1 MIQHNVFLKQQLN
14 HILDKAFQES
24 FPALKARTFIPV
36 NRSIPQAAE
45 SVSAKIWDQ
54 YGRAEVMNTAADN
67 FPSVSLGQREAFS
80 AVKSLGCYFEYS
92 LLDIRRSQMAGT
104 ELDSKLATAAR
115 QTIESKIDELAA
127 VGDDKV
133 SMKGLSNHDTITKH
147 QLKPWFEANRNKE
160 SIDILKDINQ
170 LVSGIAEDT
179 NNAFLP
185 DTLILPVKHFAYIAQ
200 TPYSGQSN
208 VTILN
213 YLLSNNPYIKNV
225 DWWVHLKDKCLVYPR
240 SPNALEMYIPLEFEM
255 LPPQASAMNIRIH
268 CHARFGGV
276 QIYTPKAC
284 AYGVGL

>member
-14 HILDKAFQES
+14 HVLDKAFQES

-36 NRSIPQAAE
+36 NRSIPQGAE
-45 SVSAKIWDQ
+45 SVSTKIWDQ
-54 YGRAEVMNTAADN
+54 FGRAEVMNTMADN

-80 AVKSLGCYFEYS
+80 VIKSLGCYFEYS

-104 ELDSKLATAAR
+104 ELDSKLAVAAR
-115 QTIESKIDELAA
+115 QTIESKVDELAA
-127 VGDDKV
+127 VGHQQV
-133 SMKGLSNHDTITKH
+133 GLYGLSNHAGISRH
-147 QLKPWFEANRNKE
+147 QLKPWFEPTKNKNSE
-160 SIDILKDINQ
+160 EILKDINQ

-179 NNAFLP
+179 HNALLP
-185 DTLILPVKHFAYIAQ
+185 DTLLLPVKHFAYIAQ
-200 TPYSGQSN
+200 TPYSSQSN

-213 YLLSNNPYIKNV
+213 YLLSNNPYIKNI

-240 SPNALEMYIPLEFEM
+240 TPNALEMYIPLEFEM
-255 LPPQASAMNIRIH
+255 LPPQSSAMNIRIY

-284 AYGVGL
+284 AYGFGL

>member
-1 MIQHNVFLKQQLN
+1 VIQHNVFLKTQLN
-14 HILDKAFQES
+14 HVLDKAFQET

-54 YGRAEVMNTAADN
+54 YGRAEVMNAAADN

-92 LLDIRRSQMAGT
+92 LLDIRRSQMAGA
-104 ELDSKLATAAR
+104 ELDSKLAVAAR

-127 VGDDKV
+127 LGDQQVGLY
-133 SMKGLSNHDTITKH
+133 GLSNHGGITKH
-147 QLKPWFEANRNKE
+147 QLKPWFEGKNKE
-160 SIDILKDINQ
+160 SIEILKDINQ

>member
-1 MIQHNVFLKQQLN
+1 VIQHNVFLKQQLN
-14 HILDKAFQES
+14 HVLDKAFQES
-24 FPALKARTFIPV
+24 FPALKARNFIPV
-36 NRSIPQAAE
+36 NRGIPQAAE
-45 SVSAKIWDQ
+45 TVSAKIWDQ
-54 YGRAEVMNTAADN
+54 YGRAEVMNAAADN

-80 AVKSLGCYFEYS
+80 SIKSLGCYFEYS

-127 VGDDKV
+127 IGDQQVGLY
-133 SMKGLSNHDTITKH
+133 GLSNHGGITTH
-147 QLKPWFEANRNKE
+147 QLKPWFEGAKNKSSE
-160 SIDILKDINQ
+160 DILKDINQ

-225 DWWVHLKDKCLVYPR
+225 DWWVHLKDRCLVYPR

-255 LPPQASAMNIRIH
+255 LPPQAQGMNIRIH

-284 AYGVGL
+284 AYGAGL

>member
-1 MIQHNVFLKQQLN
+1 MINHNIFLKTQLN
-14 HILDKAFQES
+14 HVLDKAFEET

-36 NRSIPQAAE
+36 NRSISGGAE
-45 SVSAKIWDQ
+45 SVSVKIWDQ
-54 YGRAEVMNTAADN
+54 YGRAEVMNAAADN
-67 FPSVSLGQREAFS
+67 FPSVSLGQREAF
-80 AVKSLGCYFEYS
+80 AAIKSLGCYFEYS

-104 ELDSKLATAAR
+104 QLDSKLAVIAR

-127 VGDDKV
+127 IGDDKLA
-133 SMKGLSNHDTITKH
+133 MKGLSNHSGITTH
-147 QLKPWFEANRNKE
+147 QLKPWFENNKNKE
-160 SIDILKDINQ
+160 SLEILKDINQ
-170 LVSGIAEDT
+170 LVSVIAEDT

-240 SPNALEMYIPLEFEM
+240 SSNALEMYIPLEFEM
-255 LPPQASAMNIRIH
+255 LAPQNQAMNIRIH

>member
-1 MIQHNVFLKQQLN
+1 VIQHNVFLKEQLN
-14 HILDKAFQES
+14 HVLDKAFQET

-54 YGRAEVMNTAADN
+54 YGRAEVMNAAADN

-80 AVKSLGCYFEYS
+80 VVKSLGCYFEYS

-133 SMKGLSNHDTITKH
+133 SMKGLSNHDTITRH
-147 QLKPWFEANRNKE
+147 QLKPWFESNKNKE
-160 SIDILKDINQ
+160 SVEILKDINQ

-179 NNAFLP
+179 NNALLP